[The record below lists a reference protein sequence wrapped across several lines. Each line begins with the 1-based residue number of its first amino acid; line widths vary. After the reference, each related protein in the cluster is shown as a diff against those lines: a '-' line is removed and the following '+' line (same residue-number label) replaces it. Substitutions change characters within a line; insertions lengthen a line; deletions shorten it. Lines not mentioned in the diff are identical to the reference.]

1 MCVFVVCCVV
11 MFCVMCVACCGVVFV
26 RMGVVCSL
34 ACDGLC
40 VGTCFACGC
49 GSARAAGGMRA
60 HLGFALPCMT
70 VCGVNDQH
78 VDRYVAGQ

>member
-1 MCVFVVCCVV
+1 MLGKLQGRRGLCVCACS
-11 MFCVMCVACCGVVFV
+11 VMCVACCGVVFV

-60 HLGFALPCMT
+60 HLGGRPRSL
-70 VCGVNDQH
+70 VCVEVNSD
-78 VDRYVAGQ
+78 GQKLY